1 MRHNFFQKQA
11 LSCSTIALLISGLF
25 TAFPVNSAPAA
36 RFVPPPL
43 PRRGAPSG
51 HPQGGASRGK
61 CPVASSQLTALVPV
75 LPKTPDRL
83 DVTPV
88 WALTVSDRPTFWFY
102 VPYPLTS
109 NLATEFVL
117 QDEQG
122 KYLYQT
128 ALTQSGTTPGIVSV
142 TLPNTVSPLEVGKL
156 YHWYFL
162 IYCTPSN
169 PMFVD
174 GWIERRPDASR
185 QSVLSREQVQRY
197 AANGIWYDAVTTLA
211 QLRRQKP
218 KDSTLAQD
226 WTDLLQ
232 SAGLGAIA
240 GAPIVDCCT
249 AKQ

>member
-1 MRHNFFQKQA
+1 MSRNFFQKQA
-11 LSCSTIALLISGLF
+11 LSCSAISLLISGLF
-25 TAFPVNSAPAA
+25 TAFPVNPAPAA

-75 LPKTPDRL
+75 LPKTPDRP
-83 DVTPV
+83 DAIPV

-102 VPYPLTS
+102 VPYPLTRD
-109 NLATEFVL
+109 LATEFVL

-128 ALTQSGTTPGIVSV
+128 SLAQSGTPPGVVSV
-142 TLPNTVSPLEVGKL
+142 TLPATVPPLEVDKR

-162 IYCTPSN
+162 IYCTASN

-174 GWIERRPDASR
+174 GWVERKPNALS
-185 QSVLSREQVQRY
+185 QTALSREQAQRY
-197 AANGIWYDAVTTLA
+197 AANGIWYDALTTLA

-218 KDSTLAQD
+218 QDSTLTQD
-226 WTDLLQ
+226 WTNLLQ
-232 SAGLGAIA
+232 SAGLGTIA
-240 GAPIVDCCT
+240 PAPLVDCCT
-249 AKQ
+249 PNK

>member
-1 MRHNFFQKQA
+1 MSHNLPQKA
-11 LSCSTIALLISGLF
+11 LSCAAVALLISGLF
-25 TAFPVNSAPAA
+25 ATLPANPA
-36 RFVPPPL
+36 RASRFVPPPL
-43 PRRGAPSG
+43 PRRGAPGG
-51 HPQGGASRGK
+51 HPQGGASRGN
-61 CPVASSQLTALVPV
+61 CPVASPQLTALVPI
-75 LPKTPDRL
+75 LPKTPDRP

-102 VPYPLTS
+102 VPYPLTGD
-109 NLATEFVL
+109 LAMEFVL

-128 ALTQSGTTPGIVSV
+128 PLAQSGSTPGVVSV
-142 TLPNTVSPLEVGKL
+142 TLPATVSPLEVGKR

-174 GWIERRPDASR
+174 GWIERKPNASS
-185 QSVLSREQVQRY
+185 QPILSREQAQRY
-197 AANGIWYDAVTTLA
+197 AANGIWYDALTTLA

-218 KDSTLAQD
+218 KDSTLTQD
-226 WTDLLQ
+226 WTNLLQ

-240 GAPIVDCCT
+240 PASIADCCIP
-249 AKQ
+249 KK